1 MNCGLAVRKLTCC
14 LLHFLCTGTALTCDK
29 WCFDVVSPGKRHS
42 QNFWY
47 CPRVSAHAEVVGY
60 SSHRPQER
68 WWRQPSHWRRVC
80 GLQKQDV
87 PQGSTTRSSLA
98 WGPLRGSEFS
108 RPRPAEVRGV
118 FQQEMGPVSC
128 SCTWIL
134 ITAAQRFSFH
144 LSSQEERSA
153 FSARVG
159 QCFQRGRKGK
169 TSPVSA
175 AVGLGNAY
183 KKISSEAAIYSRGG
197 RIRLSFSCQTTH
209 PHNYVFTPY
218 FDNGSLQTN

>member
-1 MNCGLAVRKLTCC
+1 MHRYCTNLWQVVFWCCKPRETAQSELLVLPKSFSPCWSGRLLISQATGEVMEATRPLEKSLWPSKTRCTSREHNQIQSGLRTTEGV
-14 LLHFLCTGTALTCDK
+14 
-29 WCFDVVSPGKRHS
+29 WI
-42 QNFWY
+42 QQ
-47 CPRVSAHAEVVGY
+47 AEACW
-60 SSHRPQER
+60 SER
-68 WWRQPSHWRRVC
+68 C
-80 GLQKQDV
+80 I
-87 PQGSTTRSSLA
+87 
-98 WGPLRGSEFS
+98 
-108 RPRPAEVRGV
+108 
-118 FQQEMGPVSC
+118 QQEMGPVSC

-183 KKISSEAAIYSRGG
+183 KKISSEAAIYSGGG